1 MEMNKLY
8 KIIDKKKLSEKKKE
22 YNQIINQLDSRL
34 SISVPLFS
42 NDNQHLNN
50 NNLDSKFK
58 VKEYYYNR

>member
-1 MEMNKLY
+1 MEMNKLS

-42 NDNQHLNN
+42 NDNEHLNN
-50 NNLDSKFK
+50 IHTHTLN
-58 VKEYYYNR
+58 